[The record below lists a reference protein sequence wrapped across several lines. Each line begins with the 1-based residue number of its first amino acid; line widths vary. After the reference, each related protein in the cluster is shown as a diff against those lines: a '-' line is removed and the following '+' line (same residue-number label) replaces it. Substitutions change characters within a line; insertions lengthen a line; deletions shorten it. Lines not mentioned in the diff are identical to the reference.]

1 MKYASSDSHY
11 AIEPSDEI
19 RQKTALNKVTA
30 SALCFDEMKIFR
42 EGHEQ

>member
-19 RQKTALNKVTA
+19 RQKALNKVTA

-42 EGHEQ
+42 EGHGQ